1 MLRPREL
8 FRKATLGLITLILVI
23 AYPLTAWADDP
34 SGRGPDAPQGPD
46 ANTYVYNADTGMW
59 ENDYYIWNP
68 NTNQTTPKTTQTY
81 SYNPATGHW
90 DTTDWI
96 YDPAQ
101 GQYVPNVVSVVTPP
115 AGAATIGGPATN
127 ADTSTQGPNSPITDT
142 NNGTGVFDNFYNA
155 SISNNLNQ
163 NATTGNASVFQNT
176 TAGSA
181 LSGNATDMAT
191 ILNMLQSSTSLQGGN
206 ITTFNQD
213 VGDWTGDLVIDPS
226 QLSNLGT
233 ISPNNHPSDLTINTQ
248 GSGTI
253 NNNIDLAAKTGDAS
267 VSQNTTAGDATSGD
281 AAAIANIVN
290 VINSVIGAGQ
300 SFIGT
305 INIRG
310 NLDGDI
316 LLPPDALN
324 TLLAAGSSTSTA
336 GPNSPINSDGSNTFN
351 ATLTDNTGINNTMN
365 LSAQSGSADV
375 SNNTTAGNA
384 TSGNAGTNLTVLNL
398 TGRQVIGND
407 ALLVFVN
414 VMGKWV
420 GMIVNAPAGA
430 STAALCNC
438 SSTSTAGPNSPINS
452 DDSSNTNL
460 NSSTNNSINNNV
472 HLAATS
478 GNASVTDNTTAGN
491 ATSGNALAS
500 LNLLNISTSSL
511 SLSNW
516 LGVLFINVF
525 GSWNGSFGIDTAAG
539 NHPSTESA
547 GAASSPAV
555 AEAVNQVKVFSFIP
569 KGSSGS
575 SFSAVPL
582 ASATNPTSNHTSG
595 QPTVLSATNNKPK
608 PPQPKNNKLSLLW
621 VSGSL
626 FLLAGIIQT
635 EEAIS
640 RRKAQQLKLRK
651 YWDSITVQ
659 PFKKD

>member
-1 MLRPREL
+1 VV
-8 FRKATLGLITLILVI
+8 G
-23 AYPLTAWADDP
+23 YPLTAWADDA
-34 SGRGPDAPQGPD
+34 GPGPNEPQGPD
-46 ANTYVYNADTGMW
+46 ANTYIYNPDTGMW

-68 NTNQTTPKTTQTY
+68 ATNQTTPKTTQSY

-101 GQYVPNVVSVVTPP
+101 AKYVPNVISVDTPP
-115 AGAATIGGPATN
+115 AGAPTVGGPTTN
-127 ADTSTQGPNSPITDT
+127 ADTT
-142 NNGTGVFDNFYNA
+142 NGTGLYDNFYNA
-155 SISNNLNQ
+155 SISNNINQ
-163 NATTGNASVFQNT
+163 NASSGKATVSQNT

-206 ITTFNQD
+206 ITTFTQD
-213 VGDWTGDLVIDPS
+213 VGDWTGDLLIDPS

-233 ISPNNHPSDLTINTQ
+233 ISPNNHPSNLTINTQ

-253 NNNIDLAAKTGDAS
+253 NNNIDLAAKTGDAT
-267 VSQNTTAGDATSGD
+267 VSQNTTAGDATTGD

-324 TLLAAGSSTSTA
+324 TLLAAGSSTSIG

-351 ATLTDNTGINNTMN
+351 ATLNDNTGINNTVN

-384 TSGNAGTNLTVLNL
+384 TTGDASTNLTVLNL

-430 STAALCNC
+430 TSAGLCNC
-438 SSTSTAGPNSPINS
+438 TSTAGPNSPVNS
-452 DDSSNTNL
+452 NGNSNTNL

-472 HLAATS
+472 HLAAAS

-539 NHPSTESA
+539 NKPATEATGS
-547 GAASSPAV
+547 SSPSV
-555 AEAVNQVKVFSFIP
+555 ADAVNQVKVFSFIP
-569 KGSSGS
+569 KSSTGS
-575 SFSAVPL
+575 SFSVVPL
-582 ASATNPTSNHTSG
+582 ASANNPASNQSKGH
-595 QPTVLSATNNKPK
+595 PVVLSATNNHHSN
-608 PPQPKNNKLSLLW
+608 PPSSHDNKMSMLW

-640 RRKAQQLKLRK
+640 RRKARQLKLRK
-651 YWDSITVQ
+651 YLDSITVQ